1 MKLEPVF
8 ARFLKGTKTQY
19 QGERFEFQ
27 VMKTSPVSNE
37 QLINI
42 RASDGEYHLA
52 LLTSEGNIQDYQP
65 GAIWSAQIDSI
76 NYLSAKSGG
85 LRPVVW
91 VNGLRK
97 VGDSE
102 VIGRP
107 TGLSKET
114 LARVV
119 GLTLEQVLASEAPP
133 GYDQPNG
140 DGSAPSAAPAA
151 PAAAVSEKPK
161 PKRALPSDVVA
172 IEGIT
177 PYLQVWKMR
186 ARAGQKSDMRTFQS
200 KRGQGKLF
208 NVTFID
214 ETGEIRATFFNEDAD
229 KFYDLIRDGSVYYV
243 SKARVST
250 AKRQFSNVNND
261 FEIMADSNTVIEPC
275 SDDEIEVPA
284 MHYNFV
290 KLKDLP
296 QVENNKLCDVLTVVK
311 DIFETTDLV
320 SKKTSRPYSKRDI
333 LLVDDSGVETRCTL
347 WGDEAK
353 SFDVEPGTVV
363 AFKGLKVSD
372 FGGRSLSALRT
383 SGISPSPD
391 LREAYK
397 LKGWYDAEGRN
408 KEFVKQE
415 VTSSNG
421 ETSHRYVPI
430 YKIIEEN
437 LGSSQRE
444 FVSTMASIQFVY
456 RRGLTYP
463 ACPSENCNKK
473 VIMETN
479 HEWRCEKCDTSYPEP
494 QYRYIISVRLADGI
508 ASDGIRVSIFDALGQ
523 KLLGMPAKEI
533 HEYSEQNDEVN
544 LSKALSPIEGKTF
557 TFRLSASLEQYG
569 DNETIKYQA
578 MGITPIETECAGPT
592 KYLLE
597 EVGL

>member
-140 DGSAPSAAPAA
+140 DGSAPPAAPAA

-479 HEWRCEKCDTSYPEP
+479 HEWRCEKCDKSYPEP